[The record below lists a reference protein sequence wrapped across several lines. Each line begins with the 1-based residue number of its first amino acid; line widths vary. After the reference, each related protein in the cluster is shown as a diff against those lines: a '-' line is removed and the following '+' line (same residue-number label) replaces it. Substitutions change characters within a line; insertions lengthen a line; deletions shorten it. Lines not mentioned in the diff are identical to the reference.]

1 MENENYSVKIEHLT
15 KVYKKYKR
23 PWYRVIHAF
32 SSKVPYKEFYAMKD
46 LSVTIPKGEA
56 VGIIGKN
63 GNGKSTLLKM
73 ITGVTKMTSGTIETN
88 GRIVAMLELTSGFD
102 KELTGREN
110 AYIKGRTIGLTKEE
124 ITERMDAILQFADI
138 GDFIDQPVRTYSSGM
153 KSRLGFAVSVN
164 LDPDILIVDEVLAVG
179 DMSFK
184 LKCLAKME
192 EFRKQG
198 KTILFV
204 SHDLST
210 IKAFCSSCMWI
221 KNGELMYYGQT
232 GKAVQMYQDY
242 LKAERREENERRRK
256 ENADLLLTKD
266 DMLHPKKAHLINS
279 LGEETT
285 VFNAGEDIEISANYE
300 VNVPAD
306 NLSCAITVF
315 DSEQKEIFASDRQGK
330 QFVLKNELGTHKLRV
345 VLQQPQL
352 LAGHYFITCE
362 IWNPQ
367 SGFVRAVLSKK
378 QFEIKSDNFMGTGI
392 MYIDCT
398 CTSA

>member
-1 MENENYSVKIEHLT
+1 
-15 KVYKKYKR
+15 
-23 PWYRVIHAF
+23 
-32 SSKVPYKEFYAMKD
+32 
-46 LSVTIPKGEA
+46 
-56 VGIIGKN
+56 
-63 GNGKSTLLKM
+63 
-73 ITGVTKMTSGTIETN
+73 
-88 GRIVAMLELTSGFD
+88 
-102 KELTGREN
+102 
-110 AYIKGRTIGLTKEE
+110 
-124 ITERMDAILQFADI
+124 MDAILKFADI

-221 KNGELMYYGQT
+221 KQGELMYYGQT
-232 GKAVQMYQDY
+232 GTAVQMYQDY

-285 VFNAGEDIEISANYE
+285 VFNAGEDIELSANYE
-300 VNVPAD
+300 VNVPTD
-306 NLSCAITVF
+306 HLSCAITVF
-315 DSEQKEIFASDRQGK
+315 DSEQKEIYSSDRQGK
-330 QFVLKNELGTHKLRV
+330 QFVLKNELGSHKLHV
-345 VLQQPQL
+345 ILQQPQL

-367 SGFVRAVLSKK
+367 SGFVRAVMSKK
-378 QFEIKSDNFMGTGI
+378 PFEVKSDNFMGTGI
-392 MYIDCT
+392 MYIECT
-398 CTSA
+398 CTSK

>member
-1 MENENYSVKIEHLT
+1 MENNNYSVKIEHLT
-15 KVYKKYKR
+15 KIYKKYKR
-23 PWYRVIHAF
+23 PWYRVLNAF
-32 SSKVPYKEFYAMKD
+32 SSKVPYKEFYAVKD
-46 LSVTIPKGEA
+46 LSVTIPRGEA

-73 ITGVTKMTSGTIETN
+73 ITGVTKMTSGTIEAD

-110 AYIKGRTIGLTKEE
+110 AYIKGRTIGLSKEE
-124 ITERMDAILQFADI
+124 ITSRMDAILQFADI
-138 GDFIDQPVRTYSSGM
+138 GDFIDQPTRTYSSGM
-153 KSRLGFAVSVN
+153 KSRLGFAISVN

-179 DMSFK
+179 DISFK

-221 KNGELMYYGQT
+221 KNGELMFYGET

-242 LKAERREENERRRK
+242 LKTDRREENERRRK
-256 ENADLLLTKD
+256 ENAELLLTKD
-266 DMLHPKKAHLINS
+266 DMLHPNKAHLVNGS
-279 LGEETT
+279 GEEKT
-285 VFNAGEDIEISANYE
+285 VFTAGEDIEILANYE

-306 NLSCAITVF
+306 CLNCAITVY
-315 DSEQKEIFASDRQGK
+315 DSEQKEIFSSDRQGK
-330 QFVLKNELGTHKLRV
+330 QFSLKNDIGKHKLHV
-345 VLQQPQL
+345 ILHQPQL

-367 SGFVRAVLSKK
+367 SGFVRGVINKK
-378 QFEIKSDNFMGTGI
+378 QFEIKSDSFMGTGI
-392 MYIDCT
+392 MYIDCS

>member
-1 MENENYSVKIEHLT
+1 MENNNYSVKIEHLT
-15 KVYKKYKR
+15 KIYKKYKR
-23 PWYRVIHAF
+23 PWYRVLNAF
-32 SSKVPYKEFYAMKD
+32 SSKVPYKEFYAVKD
-46 LSVTIPKGEA
+46 LSVTIPRGEA

-73 ITGVTKMTSGTIETN
+73 ITGVTKMTSGTIEAD

-110 AYIKGRTIGLTKEE
+110 AYIKGRTIGLSKEE
-124 ITERMDAILQFADI
+124 ITSRMDAILQFADI
-138 GDFIDQPVRTYSSGM
+138 GDFIDQPTRTYSSGM
-153 KSRLGFAVSVN
+153 KSRLGFAISVN

-179 DMSFK
+179 DISFK

-221 KNGELMYYGQT
+221 KNGELMFYGET

-242 LKAERREENERRRK
+242 LKTDRREENERRRK
-256 ENADLLLTKD
+256 ENAELLLTKD
-266 DMLHPKKAHLINS
+266 DMLHPNKAHLVNGS
-279 LGEETT
+279 GEEKT
-285 VFNAGEDIEISANYE
+285 VFTAGEDIEILANYE

-306 NLSCAITVF
+306 WLNCAITVY
-315 DSEQKEIFASDRQGK
+315 DSEQKEIFSSDRQGK
-330 QFVLKNELGTHKLRV
+330 QFSLKNEIGKHKLHV
-345 VLQQPQL
+345 ILHQPQL

-367 SGFVRAVLSKK
+367 SGFVRGVINKK
-378 QFEIKSDNFMGTGI
+378 QFEIKSDSFMGTGI
-392 MYIDCT
+392 MYIDCS